1 MASKMIART
10 AAAERAALSSC
21 LQQSRLAGRC
31 SQNVVVHLQISHCL
45 SVSNDV
51 CFAHWE
57 PCGAQVVLLTV
68 TDLEP
73 SDLVQAATAVVEHP
87 WLIRLCLTLLDN
99 SANTQMVYWVTRR
112 FSP

>member
-31 SQNVVVHLQISHCL
+31 SEDTVAHLQISHCL
-45 SVSNDV
+45 DV
-51 CFAHWE
+51 QYAIQSAHWE
-57 PCGAQVVLLTV
+57 PCGAQVVLLTL

-73 SDLVQAATAVVEHP
+73 SDLVQTATAMSWPP
-87 WLIRLCLTLLDN
+87 WLIAQSLVHLSC
-99 SANTQMVYWVTRR
+99 SSSTQMVHRTTWR
-112 FSP
+112 